1 MFDRNQGNTRSN
13 NSGNGNGDWKAD
25 AFLNLFLPRKDGSR
39 MKLGFCALK
48 LSQADQGQLIQWIK
62 EDPEAHLEILKQ
74 KLVIEFKEVS
84 EASSGLDL

>member
-1 MFDRNQGNTRSN
+1 MFDRQSNKGN
-13 NSGNGNGDWKAD
+13 NSGNGDWKAD

-48 LSQADQGQLIQWIK
+48 LSQADQAQLINWIK
-62 EDPEAHLEILKQ
+62 EDPEAHIEILKQ
-74 KLVIEFKEVS
+74 KLVIEFKEVA